1 MTVTEYSIWL
11 MPGATREVTLINTV
25 ARLSGLLGGEIFAPH
40 VTLQGD
46 LAMPLETL
54 GRLAGALAERVTVQS
69 WRVHEVECSEHFF
82 RCLYLRF
89 GAEPGFQ
96 ALQGAVQA
104 FTQTAH
110 GLSPF
115 AHLSLA
121 YGQAGPGHLRARA
134 DLSREFAA
142 QEIVFDR
149 LAISRSSS
157 NVPIADWLCLA
168 QYPLKSPE

>member
-1 MTVTEYSIWL
+1 MTPAEYSIWL
-11 MPGATREVTLINTV
+11 MPDAARELTLASTV
-25 ARLSGLLGGEIFAPH
+25 ARLCGVLGGETFTPH

-46 LAMPLETL
+46 LAIPLETL
-54 GRLAGALAERVTVQS
+54 GRWVGALAQRVTVQR
-69 WRVHEVECSEHFF
+69 WRVHEVQCSAHFF

-121 YGQAGPGHLRARA
+121 YGQAGEDHQRARGE
-134 DLSREFAA
+134 LSREFAA

-168 QYPLKSPE
+168 QYPLTSPQ